1 MSDPMIA
8 PTRRQMVL
16 AGAALLM
23 LAGCGSLLGPSGP
36 PLQLYRLRPAFPAA
50 GGPSVSWQLAVAR
63 PSAPQSLDTE
73 RIALMR
79 GAMMD
84 YYADAQ
90 WNDSAPRLVQ
100 SLLVEAFE
108 KSGRILAVAGES
120 GAVHADYTLECEI
133 RDFDA
138 QYASDN
144 GAPMIV
150 VEIEARLLGP
160 HGTVV
165 ASLDAKQTA
174 PASANSVPSVVAA
187 FDQAVSA
194 TLAQIVTWTLTA
206 PNPASK

>member
-1 MSDPMIA
+1 MSDPMIV

-23 LAGCGSLLGPSGP
+23 LAGCGGLLGPSGP
-36 PLQLYRLRPAFPAA
+36 PLQLYRLRPTFPAA

-63 PSAPQSLDTE
+63 PLAPQSLDTE

-174 PASANSVPSVVAA
+174 PASANSVPSAVAA

-194 TLAQIVTWTLTA
+194 TLAQIVTWTLSA
-206 PNPASK
+206 PKPASS

>member
-1 MSDPMIA
+1 MSDPMIV
-8 PTRRQMVL
+8 PTRRHVVL
-16 AGAALLM
+16 AGAAMLA

-36 PLQLYRLRPAFPAA
+36 PLQLYRLRPAFPPM

-63 PSAPQSLDTE
+63 PSAPQSLETE

-108 KSGRILAVAGES
+108 KSGRILAVAAES
-120 GAVHADYTLECEI
+120 GGMHGDYTLECEI

-144 GAPMIV
+144 GVPVIV

-165 ASLDAKQTA
+165 ASLDAKQA
-174 PASANSVPSVVAA
+174 QPASANSVASVVAA
-187 FDQAVSA
+187 FDQATAA
-194 TLAQIVTWTLTA
+194 TLAQIVTWTLSA
-206 PNPASK
+206 PKPASS